1 MAIEN
6 TETIKTPFINL
17 QSDFGFKRAFGSE
30 RFRSTLIKF
39 LGAVLGDEITV
50 TDVRFHD
57 KEILPSSADGK
68 RIVYDIYCTMDVPS
82 DKTGFSS
89 NYPRLTV
96 SEAPVPH
103 HFILEMQNIYEPPFE
118 ERMVYYAFKLVAEQ
132 GKRGWNYEIDPVISI
147 AVTDFDFS
155 FLSKRILQ
163 DFQLRERETGEI
175 LTRKIRMLFL
185 SLRQVPERWEECE
198 NELQRQLYLIK
209 NMENLDKNSAPYKE
223 GGYEELFDAA
233 ESASIVGE
241 EMVRYSESLDRLR
254 SYQAGVDYS
263 RLEGIQEGMEKG
275 MQAGLEKGMQAGM
288 EKGKK
293 EGLKAGKEQ
302 IAVRMIKSGMP
313 DMMIFNITELPLEK
327 IRELRSGLEDKE

>member
-96 SEAPVPH
+96 SEAPVSH

-254 SYQAGVDYS
+254 SYQAGVDYASERS
-263 RLEGIQEGMEKG
+263 RLEGIQEGI
-275 MQAGLEKGMQAGM
+275 